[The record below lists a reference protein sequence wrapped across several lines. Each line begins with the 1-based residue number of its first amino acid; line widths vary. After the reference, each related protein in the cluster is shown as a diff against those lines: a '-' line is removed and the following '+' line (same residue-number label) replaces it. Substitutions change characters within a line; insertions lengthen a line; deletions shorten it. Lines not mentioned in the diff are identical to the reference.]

1 MSAKVPLPLTWHICR
16 IIVDFLG
23 PILSTCILNQLKGD
37 WLLSDALK
45 FVISRCLKFRDEIDS
60 TTFDNLMEEGGNVV
74 YELSRLASNIK
85 KEVIHVLD
93 FFLSFQKK

>member
-1 MSAKVPLPLTWHICR
+1 M
-16 IIVDFLG
+16 
-23 PILSTCILNQLKGD
+23 STCILNQLKGD

-45 FVISRCLKFRDEIDS
+45 FAISRCLKFRDEIDF
-60 TTFDNLMEEGGNVV
+60 TTFDNLMGEGGNVV

-93 FFLSFQKK
+93 SFLSFQKNEEIKAHNMFF